1 MVLDAT
7 TTAFPE
13 HAALDNKPAP
23 TYPLPAAPK
32 PSVAQSAP
40 DVPNR
45 PAKRRRISQ
54 VNARSSL
61 AICSPGPSSVTSA
74 AEFDELVDTA
84 RRRASARVMSLWESL
99 AARYARPLDEDDEID
114 ILTGKI
120 YKDRGVLRAAS
131 DRGWRIG
138 SFGEAIEV
146 EPLFGASETETETGT
161 SECDGTAEEEDTAGE
176 TEDADEG
183 EDSFETL
190 SYDWQFR
197 ELAPPRPELSPQDA
211 EDLKEFLAAERNIQ
225 EENERRNGT
234 KTETVEEE
242 GEVVYLGDSRHDQDG
257 ALLGDDSDDEEF
269 SSFMVD
275 DPTMR
280 VAKHEES
287 EDEDDVEPVSSIL
300 GALAL
305 GKTPQK
311 RPAISGHTE
320 SLLDKR
326 VAKSLGSPSQST
338 RTRPENPGTPSA
350 CNIHSG
356 ASPPPSVRPGSKAE
370 VDDELIV
377 IDSDTDEEDHAN
389 MTLAPSSSSPTKDCI
404 SKLSVLSVKPAS
416 SVSISSSET
425 TQQNRTSFSAMV
437 ASLQASVIADKPK
450 LGVAA
455 ASMDPTTSLA
465 SKPSSKPISKRMH
478 SRTVTKTENNKFSA
492 AVGTRTTT
500 SLPVSS
506 DVSKTYAGAAKA
518 TTCVSSS
525 YPTTSSP
532 KDPTGTSPTK
542 ASIRPT
548 SGVSRKAT
556 PKSTLGRAN
565 EPQNVSTMTT
575 TEPRSATARAID
587 ADRTTSKL
595 TKGDT
600 SVFATKPSGLST
612 AVVSE
617 ASKLTQPAS
626 PGSSSRSTRLKSP
639 VKSSKKPLVMEVV
652 LTPLR
657 GNSKPI
663 SLASSRSPGP
673 SATRSP
679 IARSGPSSKSLVASE
694 AKPTMSI
701 PNASGEKDGQTSESA
716 ALAKIGAQVNH
727 TRKRARE
734 SGEGPK
740 TELNTVEP
748 QKRIEAVPVEQP
760 QTVEAYSCCPPMP
773 SRPGQAQPS
782 TCCSMPFGY
791 FPPPPQPSNGCSHT
805 HSQGACSHS
814 HQAHHCSNVHQH
826 QHQHLHTHLPFLL
839 PQHMHSLTA
848 NELTEAALKIMYGLG
863 AVQSS
868 EAGGNGHQMWLPPAM
883 HIPYASAAMGT
894 MQAQP
899 QAGPSAPA
907 SPPKLEP
914 ESSSQEVIPDS
925 QEKIPSSQEYER
937 RNEGKQKGKAKDQPV
952 YTKPESPPLFHS
964 NSRPPSPRPVIQR
977 QTTPSRPKTPPDWRM
992 DVSSTPSKDI
1002 PPQLSPKIPT
1012 PKRESSVIDIESDSD
1027 DELADFNAGEGS
1039 MRWEPPIKDEVDLDN
1054 AGLGLSESDDDII
1067 LIGRLGE
1074 GKSKRR
1080 LRSKKD
1086 REKQHTSRYASPSKA
1101 RKMF

>member
-13 HAALDNKPAP
+13 HVASDNQPAP
-23 TYPLPAAPK
+23 TYPVPAAPK
-32 PSVAQSAP
+32 PSVAQSAQ

-61 AICSPGPSSVTSA
+61 AISSPGPSSVSSA

-146 EPLFGASETETETGT
+146 EPLFGVSETETETGT
-161 SECDGTAEEEDTAGE
+161 SECDGTAEEEDTAGD

-211 EDLKEFLAAERNIQ
+211 EDLKEFLAAERGIQ
-225 EENERRNGT
+225 EENKRRNGT

-242 GEVVYLGDSRHDQDG
+242 GEVLYLGDSLHDQDG

-287 EDEDDVEPVSSIL
+287 EDEDEDDVEPVSSIL

-311 RPAISGHTE
+311 RPPISGHTE
-320 SLLDKR
+320 GLPDKR
-326 VAKSLGSPSQST
+326 VVKSLGSPNQST
-338 RTRPENPGTPSA
+338 RTRPENLGTPSA
-350 CNIHSG
+350 CNAHSG
-356 ASPPPSVRPGSKAE
+356 ASPLPSVRPGPKAE
-370 VDDELIV
+370 AEDELIV

-389 MTLAPSSSSPTKDCI
+389 MTSAPRSSSPTKDCI

-416 SVSISSSET
+416 SVSIPSSET
-425 TQQNRTSFSAMV
+425 AQQNRTSFSAMV

-455 ASMDPTTSLA
+455 TPVDIAAPPA
-465 SKPSSKPISKRMH
+465 RKPSSKPISKRMH
-478 SRTVTKTENNKFSA
+478 SRTVTKAENSKISA
-492 AVGTRTTT
+492 AAGTRITA

-506 DVSKTYAGAAKA
+506 DVSKTYAGAAKV
-518 TTCVSSS
+518 TTCISSPH
-525 YPTTSSP
+525 PTTSSP
-532 KDPTGTSPTK
+532 KDSTGTSPTG
-542 ASIRPT
+542 ALMRPT
-548 SGVSRKAT
+548 SGVSRKAI
-556 PKSTLGRAN
+556 PKSPLGRAN
-565 EPQNVSTMTT
+565 EPQNVSVTTT
-575 TEPRSATARAID
+575 TEPRSAPARAIGTD
-587 ADRTTSKL
+587 HTSSKL
-595 TKGDT
+595 IKGDT
-600 SVFATKPSGLST
+600 SVFASKLSGPSA
-612 AVVSE
+612 AVASE

-639 VKSSKKPLVMEVV
+639 VKSYKKPLVMEVV

-663 SLASSRSPGP
+663 PPLASSRSPGP

-679 IARSGPSSKSLVASE
+679 IARSGPSSKSVVASE
-694 AKPTMSI
+694 AKPTVPI
-701 PNASGEKDGQTSESA
+701 PNASGGKDSQISDGA

-734 SGEGPK
+734 SGEGSK
-740 TELNTVEP
+740 TELSTVEP
-748 QKRIEAVPVEQP
+748 QKRVEAVP
-760 QTVEAYSCCPPMP
+760 
-773 SRPGQAQPS
+773 
-782 TCCSMPFGY
+782 
-791 FPPPPQPSNGCSHT
+791 
-805 HSQGACSHS
+805 
-814 HQAHHCSNVHQH
+814 H

-863 AVQSS
+863 AVHSS
-868 EAGGNGHQMWLPPAM
+868 EAGGNGHEMWLPPAM
-883 HIPYASAAMGT
+883 RIPYASAAMGT
-894 MQAQP
+894 MQTQP
-899 QAGPSAPA
+899 QAGSSAPA
-907 SPPKLEP
+907 PPPKLEP

-937 RNEGKQKGKAKDQPV
+937 RKEGKQKGKATDQSV
-952 YTKPESPPLFHS
+952 YTKPESPPLLHS
-964 NSRPPSPRPVIQR
+964 NSRPPSPRPVLQR
-977 QTTPSRPKTPPDWRM
+977 QATPSRSKTPQDWHM
-992 DVSSTPSKDI
+992 DVLSTPSKDI
-1002 PPQLSPKIPT
+1002 PPQLSPRIPT

-1039 MRWEPPIKDEVDLDN
+1039 MRWEPPIKDEVDLDD

-1080 LRSKKD
+1080 LRSKK
-1086 REKQHTSRYASPSKA
+1086 EQHTKRYASPSKS
-1101 RKMF
+1101 RKML

>member
-23 TYPLPAAPK
+23 TYPVPAAPK

-54 VNARSSL
+54 VNARGSL
-61 AICSPGPSSVTSA
+61 AISSPGPSSVSSA

-161 SECDGTAEEEDTAGE
+161 SECDGTAEEEDTAGD

-211 EDLKEFLAAERNIQ
+211 EDLKEFLAAERGIQ
-225 EENERRNGT
+225 EENKRRNGT
-234 KTETVEEE
+234 KAETVEEE
-242 GEVVYLGDSRHDQDG
+242 GEVLYLGDSLHDQDG

-311 RPAISGHTE
+311 RPPISGHTE
-320 SLLDKR
+320 SLPDKR
-326 VAKSLGSPSQST
+326 VAKSLGSLNRST

-425 TQQNRTSFSAMV
+425 AQQNRTSFSAMV

-450 LGVAA
+450 LGVTATP
-455 ASMDPTTSLA
+455 MDPTTPLA
-465 SKPSSKPISKRMH
+465 SKPPSKPISKRMH
-478 SRTVTKTENNKFSA
+478 SRTVTKTENSKTSA
-492 AVGTRTTT
+492 AVGTRTPA

-518 TTCVSSS
+518 TTCISSS
-525 YPTTSSP
+525 HSTTSSP
-532 KDPTGTSPTK
+532 KDPTGASPTK
-542 ASIRPT
+542 ALMRPT
-548 SGVSRKAT
+548 SVVSRKT
-556 PKSTLGRAN
+556 IPKSPLGRAN
-565 EPQNVSTMTT
+565 EPQNVSVTTT
-575 TEPRSATARAID
+575 TEPRGAPARAID
-587 ADRTTSKL
+587 IGHTSSKL

-600 SVFATKPSGLST
+600 SVFASKPSGPSA
-612 AVVSE
+612 AVASE
-617 ASKLTQPAS
+617 ASKSAQPAS
-626 PGSSSRSTRLKSP
+626 PGSSSRSMRPKSP
-639 VKSSKKPLVMEVV
+639 VKSYKKPLVMEVV

-663 SLASSRSPGP
+663 SPLASSSSPRP

-679 IARSGPSSKSLVASE
+679 IARSGPSPKSLVPSE
-694 AKPTMSI
+694 AKPTVPI
-701 PNASGEKDGQTSESA
+701 PNASGGKDNQTPESV
-716 ALAKIGAQVNH
+716 ALAKTGAQVIH

-740 TELNTVEP
+740 TELSTVEP
-748 QKRIEAVPVEQP
+748 QKRVEAVPVEQS

-773 SRPGQAQPS
+773 SRLGQAQPP

-805 HSQGACSHS
+805 HSQGSCSHS

-839 PQHMHSLTA
+839 PQHVHSLTA
-848 NELTEAALKIMYGLG
+848 SELTEAALKIMYGLG
-863 AVQSS
+863 TVHSS
-868 EAGGNGHQMWLPPAM
+868 EAGANGHQMWLPPAM
-883 HIPYASAAMGT
+883 HIPYASATMGT

-899 QAGPSAPA
+899 QAGPSAPVL
-907 SPPKLEP
+907 PPKLEP
-914 ESSSQEVIPDS
+914 ESSSQEEIPDS

-937 RNEGKQKGKAKDQPV
+937 RNEEKQKGKAKDQSV
-952 YTKPESPPLFHS
+952 YTKPESPPLLHS
-964 NSRPPSPRPVIQR
+964 NSRPPSPRPVLQR
-977 QTTPSRPKTPPDWRM
+977 RATSPNQPKTPPDWRV
-992 DVSSTPSKDI
+992 DVSSTPSRDI
-1002 PPQLSPKIPT
+1002 PPRLSPRIPT
-1012 PKRESSVIDIESDSD
+1012 PKRESSIIDIESDSD

-1039 MRWEPPIKDEVDLDN
+1039 MRWEPPIKDEVDLDD

-1080 LRSKKD
+1080 LRSKKG
-1086 REKQHTSRYASPSKA
+1086 QHTKRYASPSKP
-1101 RKMF
+1101 RKML